1 MLSTLSTAILYLQ
14 TALIASGISVEVAHA
29 FIILLYYQL
38 GGAVLNSTFRQL
50 MHWIKYLRS

>member
-29 FIILLYYQL
+29 FIVLLYYQL
-38 GGAVLNSTFRQL
+38 GGAVLNSTFQATNAL
-50 MHWIKYLRS
+50 D